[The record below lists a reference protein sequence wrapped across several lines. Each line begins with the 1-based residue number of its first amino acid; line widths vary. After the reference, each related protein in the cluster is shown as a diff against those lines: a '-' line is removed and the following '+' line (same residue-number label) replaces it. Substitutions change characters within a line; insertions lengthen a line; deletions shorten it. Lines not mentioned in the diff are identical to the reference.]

1 MKSPRQAGAVTNWA
15 STGLA
20 VAQEGTVG
28 RGDHQHRAA
37 RALDQNRELQLTP
50 AQKATI
56 FTTIRRTAT
65 RVVPPPADVR
75 IDIGAE
81 VPSSIEL
88 YAFPDA
94 VVENLPAVKPYRFT
108 IVNDM
113 LVLIDP
119 TRATIVR
126 LPNSSSSRTY
136 PHFEPTNARA
146 SFNTVL
152 SAVPTFVSR

>member
-1 MKSPRQAGAVTNWA
+1 MTRSIRSGAIALALLAGN
-15 STGLA
+15 GLV
-20 VAQEGTVG
+20 VAQEGTIG
-28 RGDHQHRAA
+28 RGDPTA
-37 RALDQNRELQLTP
+37 RSESVDQNRKLQLTP

-65 RVVPPPADVR
+65 RVTPPPADVR

-88 YAFPDA
+88 YAFPDV

-113 LVLIDP
+113 LV
-119 TRATIVR
+119 
-126 LPNSSSSRTY
+126 
-136 PHFEPTNARA
+136 
-146 SFNTVL
+146 
-152 SAVPTFVSR
+152 

>member
-1 MKSPRQAGAVTNWA
+1 MMRSIHSGAIALALLAG
-15 STGLA
+15 TGPA
-20 VAQEGTVG
+20 VAQESTVG
-28 RGDHQHRAA
+28 RGDPKVSSESV
-37 RALDQNRELQLTP
+37 DQNRKLQLTP

-65 RVVPPPADVR
+65 RVTPPPADVR
-75 IDIGAE
+75 IDIDAE

-94 VVENLPAVKPYRFT
+94 VVKNLPAVKPYRFT

-119 TRATIVR
+119 TSMKVIDT
-126 LPNSSSSRTY
+126 
-136 PHFEPTNARA
+136 ARQ
-146 SFNTVL
+146 
-152 SAVPTFVSR
+152 